1 MLKVV
6 AVVVVV
12 LLSGGCGRRKPDDRL
27 ADLSDSF
34 VNTTLSFS
42 PSAATGVG
50 LHQYQGQDLDNLLD
64 DFSPAALDKQR
75 KFYADFRSKLEAL
88 NAGGLSAEARAD
100 LILLQDQ
107 SAANLLE
114 LTEILSSMHNPT
126 LYVEVLGNALYNCF
140 VLEYAPKPDRI
151 RNIIARLQKV
161 PGFLNQA
168 AINLT
173 NSTDVWTGVAVDE
186 NQGNIDLVDK
196 AIRAAVPADLT
207 DSYSAAAA
215 PALAAMRKFQDYLK
229 TSLSNRNN
237 YDWRLGADK
246 YKRKFAFVMESGVDA
261 TDMLTAAERDLQK
274 VRAQM
279 LAIALPL
286 HKQMLPA
293 HDEHTDLAGE
303 ERENR
308 VVGEV
313 LDKIAERHSSR
324 ESYMDDARKDLDEA
338 RAFVEAK
345 HLMTLPGRG
354 NLQVIPTP
362 EFMRGGY
369 PVGGFSPAPP
379 LEPKLGAF
387 YWVTPIPADWPKE
400 KVESKL
406 REYNFYKLKLLTIH
420 EAMPGHYVQA
430 EVAASIE
437 PRSRRVL
444 RSVLGNG
451 PYIEGWGQYSEQ
463 AMLDE
468 GFLNHAPEME
478 LTFAKEQLRVISNA
492 ILDIRLQMLG
502 MSDQEAFD
510 LMEKRTF
517 QEHTEAVEKLQ
528 RAKLSSCQLPT
539 YYVGFNAWLKLRDD
553 YRRSKGGAFNLAEFH
568 DRALKVGAVSMPGLR
583 AVLGL

>member
-6 AVVVVV
+6 AAVV
-12 LLSGGCGRRKPDDRL
+12 LALLAAGCGGRNPDEQL
-27 ADLSDSF
+27 ADLSDRF

-42 PSAATGVG
+42 PSSATGVG
-50 LHQYQGQDLDNLLD
+50 LHQYQGQELDNLLD
-64 DFSPAALDKQR
+64 DFSPAGLDKQR
-75 KFYADFRSKLEAL
+75 QFYEDFRSKLGAL
-88 NAGGLSAEARAD
+88 NAGGLTAEGRAD

-107 SAANLLE
+107 AAANLLE
-114 LTEILSSMHNPT
+114 LSEIHTTMHNPT

-140 VLEYAPKPDRI
+140 VLEYAPKPDRM
-151 RNIIARLQKV
+151 RNIIARLEKA

-168 AINLT
+168 AINLR

-196 AIRAAVPADLT
+196 AIRAAVPADLAEA
-207 DSYSAAAA
+207 YSAAAA

-229 TSLSNRNN
+229 NSLSNRND

-279 LAIALPL
+279 LEIALPL

-293 HDEHTDLAGE
+293 HTEHSDLAGD

-313 LDKIAERHSSR
+313 LDKIAERHSTR

-345 HLMTLPGRG
+345 RLMTLPGRG

-387 YWVTPIPADWPKE
+387 YWVTPIPADWPRD

-430 EVAASIE
+430 EVASGVE

-451 PYIEGWGQYSEQ
+451 PYIEGWAEYSEQ

-492 ILDIRLQMLG
+492 ILDIRLQMLN

-553 YRRSKGGAFNLAEFH
+553 YKRSKGGAFNLAEFH
-568 DRALKVGAVSMPGLR
+568 DRALKVGAVSMTGLR
-583 AVLGL
+583 SVLGL

>member
-6 AVVVVV
+6 AAAIVAF
-12 LLSGGCGRRKPDDRL
+12 LAAGCGSRNPDDQL
-27 ADLSDSF
+27 AELSDSF

-50 LHQYQGQDLDNLLD
+50 LHQYQGRNLDNLLD
-64 DFSPAALDKQR
+64 DFSPASLDKQR
-75 KFYADFRSKLEAL
+75 RFYQDFQSKLGAL
-88 NAGGLSAEARAD
+88 NSGQLSAEARAD

-107 SAANLLE
+107 AGVNLLE
-114 LTEILSSMHNPT
+114 LTEIQSPMHNPT

-140 VLEYAPKPDRI
+140 VLEYAPKPDRV
-151 RNIIARLQKV
+151 RNIIARLEKV
-161 PGFLNQA
+161 PEFLNQA
-168 AINLT
+168 ATNLT

-196 AIRAAVPADLT
+196 AIRATVPSDLT
-207 DSYSAAAA
+207 AAYSAAAT

-229 TSLSNRNN
+229 NSLSNRNN
-237 YDWRLGADK
+237 YDWRLGSSR

-261 TDMLTAAERDLQK
+261 TDMLVAAERDLEK
-274 VRAQM
+274 VRGQM
-279 LAIALPL
+279 VQIALPL

-293 HDEHTDLAGE
+293 HSEHTDLAGDA
-303 ERENR
+303 RDNL
-308 VVGEV
+308 VIGEV
-313 LDKIAERHSSR
+313 LDKIAVRHSTR

-362 EFMRGGY
+362 DFMRGGY

-387 YWVTPIPADWPKE
+387 YWVTPIPADWPQD

-430 EVAASIE
+430 EVASGIE
-437 PRSRRVL
+437 PGSRRVL

-451 PYIEGWGQYSEQ
+451 PYIEGWAQYSEQ

-492 ILDIRLQMLG
+492 ILDVRLQMLN

-510 LMEKRTF
+510 LMEKRAF

-553 YRRSKGGAFNLAEFH
+553 YKRSRGGAFQPGEFH

-583 AVLGL
+583 SVLGL